1 MEAYTTK
8 SFGGTATFTMDMLR
22 ESVRE
27 MDWLNYEV
35 DPEWSRFMEFGP
47 DDIGGVWETLGVI
60 RKRQPLKSVLLSL
73 QMAKKL
79 NEHIERQVLNCSMP
93 THILGVPAYVSSCVA
108 DDKAYLMF

>member
-35 DPEWSRFMEFGP
+35 DPEWLRFMEFGP

-60 RKRQPLKSVLLSL
+60 RKRQP
-73 QMAKKL
+73 
-79 NEHIERQVLNCSMP
+79 
-93 THILGVPAYVSSCVA
+93 PAYVSSCVA